1 MINLLY
7 YCFVTN
13 TKGGSRFNVHSVVT
27 RQLIFLL
34 KNICLTRS
42 EIYTIVLM
50 PSVNIRKFLC
60 LLDSSFN
67 SSFLASAFAKLIS

>member
-13 TKGGSRFNVHSVVT
+13 TKGVVRFNMYTVVA

-42 EIYTIVLM
+42 EVYTIVLM